1 MTSID
6 AIANPKQNNS
16 GLSGSFAST
25 TAADTVQV
33 KANLTNPVAEAMPN
47 TQSAAGM
54 ARNLDLNEMFIAGQ
68 EVPGLHLAYAAA
80 RSPIRKVKVTELKN
94 TGVVTYVTVP
104 ANCPWPVITKIDG
117 EVVYLFGNV
126 PTGETVEA
134 RFIAWGKIKELVEA
148 FAKTKAMIKARQE
161 AINQKRAEEAEAKMA
176 SAQSAV
182 VSGAL
187 EATAQSPT
195 NPSEQ
200 NEG

>member
-6 AIANPKQNNS
+6 AITNPKQNNS
-16 GLSGSFAST
+16 SFSGSFAST
-25 TAADTVQV
+25 PFAPEAVQV

-54 ARNLDLNEMFIAGQ
+54 ARNLDLNEMFVAGQ
-68 EVPGLHLAYAAA
+68 EVPGLHLAYAAS

-94 TGVVTYVTVP
+94 TGIVTYVTVP
-104 ANCPWPVITKIDG
+104 ATCPWPVITKIDG
-117 EVVYLFGNV
+117 KVVYLFGNV
-126 PTGETVEA
+126 PAGEIVEA
-134 RFIAWGKIKELVEA
+134 RFIAWGKIKELIDA

-161 AINQKRAEEAEAKMA
+161 AINKKRAEEAKAKMA
-176 SAQSAV
+176 A
-182 VSGAL
+182 
-187 EATAQSPT
+187 AQSPT